1 VSVSK
6 NIIARRLCF
15 PGGSS
20 RTFPFCA
27 REAEGCVLI
36 FATTVVPILLTLTLG
51 PRAILVALVGARR
64 DAVSFRPVSNFT
76 LAASLGVCNRLAE
89 LFPGFRES
97 GVYCP
102 ALRHLVARIIAA
114 HRHRTS
120 MRLDC
125 RLGAGLW

>member
-51 PRAILVALVGARR
+51 PRAISVAFVGARR
-64 DAVSFRPVSNFT
+64 DAVAFRPVSDLT
-76 LAASLGVCNRLAE
+76 LAAGVGIGNRLRE
-89 LFPGFRES
+89 FLSGFRES
-97 GVYCP
+97 WVYCP
-102 ALRHLVARIIAA
+102 AFRHLVARIIAV
-114 HRHRTS
+114 HHTS
-120 MRLDC
+120 MRLGY
-125 RLGAGLW
+125 RIGAGLW